1 MEKTGGSVKMKGKMK
16 LSTARWILR
25 AALGV
30 IVVVLALGFV
40 GVFSMKLAIGNAF
53 TIGILYTILKLVFW
67 RCPHCGR
74 LLGGLKLRSDC
85 CYYCEEKLEE

>member
-1 MEKTGGSVKMKGKMK
+1 MKRKMK

-25 AALGV
+25 AVLGV

-40 GVFSMKLAIGNAF
+40 GVFSMRVAIYNAF
-53 TIGILYTILKLVFW
+53 TIGILYTILKLLFW

-74 LLGGLKLRSDC
+74 LLGGMKLRSEN